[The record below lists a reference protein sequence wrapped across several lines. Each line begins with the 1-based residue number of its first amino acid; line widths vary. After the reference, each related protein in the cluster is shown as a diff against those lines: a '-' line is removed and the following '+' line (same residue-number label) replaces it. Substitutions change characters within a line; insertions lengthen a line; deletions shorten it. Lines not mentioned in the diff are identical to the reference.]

1 MEIYKTKSNKQEK
14 KQAGTL
20 GWCNIYNLRGAY
32 DVYMGEMR

>member
-1 MEIYKTKSNKQEK
+1 MEIHKTKNNKQK
-14 KQAGTL
+14 TGGNL